1 MIKVLLLVVYP
12 RRAWEKIAL
21 AQKSMGFVFFAFLL
35 PLLAISLAVELAGV
49 VHWGKRLGPMR
60 VLTQFPPQTIWRYG
74 VAQFLASVIM
84 VFVGAMLIRAVAVT
98 FHNRT
103 TYAQCFTVAA
113 YGLSPFFAVRMFD
126 AFPAVSPWL
135 TFAVGAFLFAEAFYH
150 GIPVVMKPDPPQAFG
165 IYFMSSIWLVM
176 IAGLLRL
183 VTVLLL
189 KGRSNLF

>member
-21 AQKSMGFVFFAFLL
+21 AQKSLGFVFFAFLL
-35 PLLAISLAVELAGV
+35 PLLALFLAVELSGL
-49 VHWGKRLGPMR
+49 VHWGRRLGPMR
-60 VLTQFPPQTIWRYG
+60 VLTIFPSQTIWRYG
-74 VAQFLASVIM
+74 VAQFLASLIM
-84 VFVGAMLIRAVAVT
+84 VFVGAVLIRAVAVT
-98 FHNRT
+98 FHNRN

-126 AFPAVSPWL
+126 ALPAVNPWL

-183 VTVLLL
+183 VTLLLL
-189 KGRSNLF
+189 KGRLNLF

>member
-21 AQKSMGFVFFAFLL
+21 AQKSMGFIFFAFLL
-35 PLLAISLAVELAGV
+35 PLLAISIAAELAGV

-60 VLTQFPPQTIWRYG
+60 VLTQFPPRTVWCYG
-74 VAQFLASVIM
+74 AAQFLASLIM
-84 VFVGAMLIRAVAVT
+84 VFAGAMLIRAVAVT
-98 FHNRT
+98 FHNRN
-103 TYAQCFTVAA
+103 TYAQCFTIAA

-126 AFPAVSPWL
+126 AFLAVNPWL

-183 VTVLLL
+183 VTLLLL